1 MSVSGTQRSGRVRA
15 ISLMLMAVAAFSA
28 MDALLKFFSTRYPS
42 MEVAFLRGLCS
53 LPFMPW

>member
-1 MSVSGTQRSGRVRA
+1 MRVSGTQRSGRVRA

-42 MEVAFLRGLCS
+42 MEVAFLRGLC
-53 LPFMPW
+53 